1 MLTITLSRPRLV
13 ILAVSLNLRFVVPEA
28 MHKESLQ
35 ALKGRLFSSKIAHKT
50 LIPKVEGVHMSFT
63 LKLNVNF
70 RELKKEGHFHYKNFL
85 RALK

>member
-1 MLTITLSRPRLV
+1 MCADKGAAAHYFKRSTMTLTGDATCDFHS
-13 ILAVSLNLRFVVPEA
+13 VSLLTP
-28 MHKESLQ
+28 
-35 ALKGRLFSSKIAHKT
+35 
-50 LIPKVEGVHMSFT
+50 HMLFT